1 MTIYQIARETT
12 WFLVMIFVL
21 SSVELKDRHT
31 QAAMHDRI
39 ETNVFIQQF
48 QHTEFNKDVNNLC
61 LEMFSFWLLTIFV
74 LVLTVAIFIPYLNY

>member
-1 MTIYQIARETT
+1 MTIHQIARETT
-12 WFLVMIFVL
+12 WFLVMKFVVVL

-48 QHTEFNKDVNNLC
+48 QHTEFNENVNNLC
-61 LEMFSFWLLTIFV
+61 LEMFSFGC
-74 LVLTVAIFIPYLNY
+74 